1 MMTGVEGGG
10 RHTPRWILLA
20 VVVIAALVGGGLLLR
35 PASTVNAAPP
45 SVLGWTPGVTSGVP
59 LTAPLTVY
67 FSRPMDQASVEH
79 AWRLTPHLPGRFVW
93 TDNAVAFHPQ
103 PAFTA
108 GSYYRLRLTSS
119 ARDDQGKPLQNMLQ
133 VAFVTGNALKVSSV
147 TPAGGTEAVPLNG
160 LVAVTFNH
168 PMVALAGLSATTADP
183 AGWRV
188 SISPATSGHS
198 SWLGTSTWLFHPDH
212 GLIPSSHYTVLLRGS
227 AQDAWGQPL
236 GHDLSWSF
244 RSVTP
249 QVIAEHPAPGAHFA
263 DPAGAIR
270 VTFNQPMDHS
280 SAGLFSLRAAAPVLG
295 ATSWDGATLVFQ
307 PAHPLDPAITYSAVV
322 DGGMRAANGQ
332 ATLGRTTSW
341 SFHVAHPPV
350 VVSSTPTNAGIT
362 VNSYANIIFSAPM
375 SQPSLDHHLTVSPP
389 IQYMA
394 TSLSGTSSANTSLVY
409 SINGQFEPSTRYSI
423 TIGAG
428 AQDTYGR
435 ALPAPYTLTF
445 TTAPMSPSVV
455 LYGPPGSG
463 PGVSFTAGRVVD
475 APVQA
480 VNVTRVHYTLKR
492 IALAALGS
500 ATEYGQSAEPP
511 GVLVGSW
518 TTPGSIQLNQ
528 VRNLNVPLADA
539 AGAPLPP
546 GLYWLGARGTSSVA
560 TAAAGNFLQAG
571 SEAVVASN
579 TSVTMTQG
587 AGQALV
593 WVNSTASG
601 KPLAGVRV
609 ALLDGNS
616 HVLRSGQSD
625 SSGLILFHVP
635 ANTFPTAAV
644 VDDGGHFGLTTST
657 WTPQMRVP
665 GTGPDLTGQY
675 IPPPTGAYAYTDR
688 PLYRPGQMVHFRAI
702 IWRDRDG
709 LYSHLGPRSVTA
721 KASDGQGH
729 ALYHATL
736 HLDRWGTVRGA
747 FRLPLKAATGYSGVG
762 LSQPD
767 VPNGEGSV
775 IAPFTIA
782 EFRKPEFLTTVSTDR
797 SSYVQGQTIHATIHV
812 RYLFDAP
819 VAEQHVSW
827 TAYTQPRFAQPPG
840 WEGYQFG
847 DQDAIQQQEQTPV
860 RPGGEP
866 RSQFGEVLTTG
877 QGMTDARGE
886 LAIQVPFDLSHKL
899 LDQTVTIEATT
910 TDLNHQS
917 VSGRAQAPTNHAALA
932 LGLAAQKQVVPVGG
946 HEMIDVVAVGINGVP
961 APNRSL
967 TARIYRRTYT
977 STLADNGFSQPIFQQ
992 APHDSLV
999 ESSTGPTDS
1008 RGHAAFSFVPGA
1020 GGDYYVAV
1028 SGQDAAKN
1036 PAQSALTVY
1045 ASAAG
1050 FSDYGASSNSVI
1062 SLQPD
1067 QPAYRVGQIAHILV
1081 AAPFNHASA
1090 LVTVERGTLRSYY
1103 VRRLA
1108 SNSAVID
1115 VPVTSSD
1122 LPNVYVGVTLYRG
1135 FRHGSPPDW
1144 RYGLTELHV
1153 KLDSRKVIVRLTQN
1167 HAHYH
1172 PGDVVTYHVTTTDAS
1187 GRPAPAQLSLALVDS
1202 ALLALRDESN
1212 ANILSALYGDRQ
1224 LEMFVSSD
1232 GAASIDHLPPQP
1244 NFVIRP
1250 AGGLGGGGGGP
1261 GGPTS
1266 FFDTHHAAKGPKVR
1280 HHFEDTAYWTANLVT
1295 GSSGHATVQVRLPD
1309 NLTTWRLDARAI
1321 TAGYAVGQARL
1332 KTLSTQDIVLRPVVP
1347 RFFLQGDSIRLGA
1360 IVNNNLNQPV
1370 TTQVSLA
1377 TSGIT
1382 VTSGGAQSVTVP
1394 AHGERLVTWRA
1405 RVPEGSSARITLTA
1419 NPSTGGVQGDAVRL
1433 TLPVHPPLT
1442 AETVSAAGQVFS
1454 SIKQYVMAPGDAASS
1469 PGALTVQVSSA
1480 LTAGIG
1486 RALADLQPAPYES
1499 NEDVAARVLAAGS
1512 LRTLPAAI
1520 TGLAPARQ
1528 RGLIAARDAGDA
1540 KLLSRQ
1546 LADGGWSWFNGPAAH
1561 SDPLITADVVQAL
1574 SESGAPGS
1582 GRAIERAQSYLRG
1595 VAAIPYG
1602 QSPTTPSTLTPDQRA
1617 HVMWIVVEP
1626 GNYGNGGVQGSLSA
1640 AQALFTD
1647 AVQQER
1653 LGPAGLA
1660 DLARALHALGDTAR
1674 TRSLIAQLDA
1684 AAMVSAT
1691 GAHWEASSAGPF
1703 QDSAVSA
1710 TSRVLAALLTVAP
1723 HDALVPAAA
1732 RWLMLARQ
1740 GNGWE
1745 SPRDTAQAVAVL
1757 SAYAHTASEGQASYG
1772 YRVTV
1777 DDRPALSGAY
1787 SPRSKIRSASA
1798 MLPVSTLKRGSHSTL
1813 LIQRLP
1819 VNGTTGTGP
1828 MYYVAQLRYFLPA
1841 ARIRARNAGIAVSR
1855 RYLDL
1860 NGQPITSAPAGSLL
1874 RVELTIQAPQMLTY
1888 LDLEDPLPSG
1898 FEPLDQSL
1906 NTAQQGLAA
1915 APAPPPGVMELQ
1927 PYLDHTDLRD
1937 DRVSLYAGS
1946 LPAGTYSYT
1955 YLAQATLAGSYA
1967 VAPTH
1972 AAEAFFPEVFGRSAG
1987 QQFTVR

>member
-1 MMTGVEGGG
+1 MTRVEGGG
-10 RHTPRWILLA
+10 RRRPLWILLA
-20 VVVIAALVGGGLLLR
+20 VVVIAALVAGGLLLR
-35 PASTVNAAPP
+35 PASTVDAAPA
-45 SVLGWTPGVTSGVP
+45 SVLGWTPDVTSGVP

-67 FSRPMDQASVEH
+67 FSRSMDQASVER
-79 AWRLTPHLPGRFVW
+79 AWRLTPRVPGRFVW
-93 TDNAVAFHPQ
+93 TDNAVSFHPQ

-108 GSYYRLRLTSS
+108 GSSYRLNLTSG
-119 ARDDQGKPLQNMLQ
+119 ARDDQGQPLQNSLR
-133 VAFVTGNALKVSSV
+133 VDFITGNALKVSSV
-147 TPAGGTEAVPLNG
+147 TPASGTGAAPVNG

-183 AGWRV
+183 TGWRV
-188 SISPATSGHS
+188 SISPPTSGHS

-212 GLIPSSHYTVLLRGS
+212 GLIPSSHYTVLLRGT

-236 GHDLSWSF
+236 GHDLTWSF
-244 RSVTP
+244 RTVTP
-249 QVIAEHPAPGAHFA
+249 GIIAENPAPGAHFA
-263 DPAGAIR
+263 NPAGAIR
-270 VTFNQPMDHS
+270 VTFNQPMNHS
-280 SAGLFSLRAAAPVLG
+280 SAGLFSLRAAAPVPG
-295 ATSWDGATLVFQ
+295 ATSWAGDTLVFQ

-322 DGGMRAANGQ
+322 DGAMRAANGQ
-332 ATLGRTTSW
+332 ATLGRTASW

-350 VVSSTPTNAGIT
+350 VVSSTPANAAT
-362 VNSYANIIFSAPM
+362 TANNYANIIFSSPM

-389 IQYMA
+389 IQNMA
-394 TSLSGTSSANTSLVY
+394 TSLSGTSNANTSLVY
-409 SINGQFEPSTRYSI
+409 SINGQFEPSTKYSI

-428 AQDTYGR
+428 ALDIYGR
-435 ALPAPYTLTF
+435 ALLAPYALTF
-445 TTAPMSPSVV
+445 TTAPMAPSVV
-455 LYGPPGSG
+455 LYGPPGRG
-463 PGVSFTAGRVVD
+463 PGVSFTAGQVVK

-500 ATEYGQSAEPP
+500 ATGYGQTVEPP
-511 GVLVGSW
+511 GVPVGSW
-518 TTPGSIQLNQ
+518 TTPIPTQLNH
-528 VRNLNVPLADA
+528 VRNLSVPLASS
-539 AGAPLPP
+539 AGTPLPP

-560 TAAAGNFLQAG
+560 TASAGNFLQAG
-571 SEAVVASN
+571 SEAVVAAN
-579 TSVTMTQG
+579 TSVSMTQG

-601 KPLAGVRV
+601 KSLAGVHV
-609 ALLDGNS
+609 ALLDTNS
-616 HVLRSGQSD
+616 HAVRSGRTD

-644 VDDGGHFGLTTST
+644 VDDGGHFGLTTSN
-657 WTPQMRVP
+657 WSPEMRVP
-665 GTGPDLTGQY
+665 GTDPDLTGQY

-721 KASDGQGH
+721 NASDGQGH
-729 ALYHATL
+729 AVYHATL
-736 HLDRWGTVRGA
+736 RLDRGGTVSGT
-747 FRLPLKAATGYSGVG
+747 FRLPVKAATGYSGVG
-762 LSQPD
+762 VSQPG
-767 VPNGEGSV
+767 VPNGLGNV

-782 EFRKPEFLTTVSTDR
+782 EFRKPEFLTTVSADR
-797 SSYVQGQTIHATIHV
+797 SSYVQGQTIHATVRV
-812 RYLFDAP
+812 RYVFDAP

-827 TAYTQPRFAQPPG
+827 TAYTQPRLVQPSG

-847 DQDAIQQQEQTPV
+847 DQDAIQQQQQTPV

-866 RSQFGEVLTTG
+866 RSQFGQVLTRG

-886 LAIQVPFDLSHKL
+886 LAIQAPFNLSHKL

-910 TDLNHQS
+910 TDLNHQP
-917 VSGRAQAPTNHAALA
+917 VSGRAQVPTNHAALA

-946 HEMIDVVAVGINGVP
+946 HETIDVVAVGINGAP
-961 APNRSL
+961 APRQAL

-992 APHDSLV
+992 APHDSLMQ
-999 ESSTGPTDS
+999 SQTGATDS

-1028 SGQDAAKN
+1028 TGRDAAKN
-1036 PAQSALTVY
+1036 PALSALTVY

-1108 SNSAVID
+1108 SNSVVID

-1122 LPNVYVGVTLYRG
+1122 LPNVYVGVTIYRG

-1172 PGDVVTYHVTTTDAS
+1172 PGDVVTYRVTTTDGS
-1187 GRPAPAQLSLALVDS
+1187 GHPAPAQLSLALVDS
-1202 ALLALRDESN
+1202 ALLALQDESN
-1212 ANILSALYGDRQ
+1212 ASILRALYGDRQ

-1250 AGGLGGGGGGP
+1250 AGGFGGGGGGP
-1261 GGPTS
+1261 SGPTS

-1295 GSSGHATVQVRLPD
+1295 DRSGHATVQVRLPD

-1321 TAGYAVGQARL
+1321 TAGYAVGQASL
-1332 KTLSTQDIVLRPVVP
+1332 DTLSTQDVVLRPVVP
-1347 RFFLQGDSIRLGA
+1347 RFFLQGDSVRLGA
-1360 IVNNNLNQPV
+1360 IVNNNLSQPV

-1377 TSGIT
+1377 ASGLT

-1394 AHGERLVTWRA
+1394 AHGERLVTWQA
-1405 RVPEGSSARITLTA
+1405 RVPEGSSVRLTLTA
-1419 NPSTGGVQGDAVRL
+1419 TPSTAGVKGDAVRL
-1433 TLPVHPPLT
+1433 TLPVHSPLT
-1442 AETVSAAGQVFS
+1442 AETVSVAGQVFS
-1454 SIKQYVMAPGDAASS
+1454 SIKQYVIAPAGAASS

-1499 NEDVAARVLAAGS
+1499 NEDLAARVLAAGS

-1520 TGLAPARQ
+1520 TGLAPAQQ
-1528 RGLIAARDAGDA
+1528 RGPIVARDAGDA

-1546 LADGGWSWFNGPAAH
+1546 LADGGWPWFNGPAAH

-1574 SESGAPGS
+1574 SESGAPGL

-1617 HVMWIVVEP
+1617 HLMWIVVEP
-1626 GNYGNGGVQGSLSA
+1626 GNDGNGGVQGSLSA
-1640 AQALFTD
+1640 AEALYTGAAQQA
-1647 AVQQER
+1647 R
-1653 LGPAGLA
+1653 LGPSGLA
-1660 DLARALHALGDTAR
+1660 DLARTLHALGDTAR
-1674 TRSLIAQLDA
+1674 ARSLIAQLDA
-1684 AAMVSAT
+1684 AAVVSAT
-1691 GAHWEASSAGPF
+1691 GARWEASFAGSF

-1723 HDALVPAAA
+1723 HDAFVPAAA

-1757 SAYAHTASEGQASYG
+1757 SAYAHTASEGRANYR

-1777 DDRPALSGAY
+1777 DNHQALSGDY
-1787 SPRSKIRSASA
+1787 SPRSSTRSASA
-1798 MLPVSTLKRGSHSTL
+1798 ALTVSMLKRGSRSTL
-1813 LIQRLP
+1813 LIERLP
-1819 VNGTTGTGP
+1819 VNGTVGTGP

-1841 ARIRARNAGIAVSR
+1841 ARIQPRNAGIAVSR

-1860 NGQPITSAPAGSLL
+1860 RGQPIRSAPAGSVL
-1874 RVELTIQAPQMLTY
+1874 RVELTIRAPQTLAY

-1906 NTAQQGLAA
+1906 NTTQRGLAA
-1915 APAPPPGVMELQ
+1915 TPSPPPGVAELQ

-1937 DRVSLYAGS
+1937 DRISLYASS
-1946 LPAGTYSYT
+1946 LPAGTYTYT

-1972 AAEAFFPEVFGRSAG
+1972 AAEVFFPEVFGRSAG
-1987 QQFTVR
+1987 TKFTVR